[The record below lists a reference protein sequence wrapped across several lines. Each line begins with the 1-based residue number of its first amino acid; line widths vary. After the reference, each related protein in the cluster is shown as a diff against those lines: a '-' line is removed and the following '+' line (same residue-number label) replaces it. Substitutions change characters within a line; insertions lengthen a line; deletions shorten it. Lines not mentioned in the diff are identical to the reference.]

1 MAELILTPE
10 EEKATWAEVD
20 DATIGKATKWI
31 AFQLGLADSD
41 HPAPSVL
48 MVVAT
53 TLINLAAESNADKYE
68 QRVINAM
75 RKGVP
80 IGDWVITVKK
90 VKSRGNH
97 D

>member
-10 EEKATWAEVD
+10 EDKTTWAQID

-31 AFQLGLADSD
+31 AFKLGLADSC
-41 HPAPSVL
+41 HPAPSIL
-48 MVVAT
+48 MVAAT
-53 TLINLAAESNADKYE
+53 TLINLAAESNANKLE
-68 QRVINAM
+68 QRVTNAM
-75 RKGVP
+75 REGVP

-90 VKSRGNH
+90 VKSRGKN